1 MTDYDVLIV
10 GAGAA
15 GLTAA
20 VYACR
25 KQLKTAVIAPE
36 VGGLTN
42 LTNHIENYPGVDAQ
56 PGSQLMQ
63 KFLENATGFGAVMIA
78 DKLLRADK
86 NKDNTFTL
94 KLESGSALT
103 CKALILAFGKVPRKL
118 NVPGEKEF
126 FGRGLTTCTTCDAPL
141 FKKKRVVVIGGGNAA
156 VEGAIELSPIATQ
169 VYLIHRKESYKA
181 DEISVAKLGVLKNVK
196 QLTPYQTVSIN
207 GEKFVKSITVE
218 NMNTKKQETILVDG
232 VFSEIGYESK
242 VEAVAHLVKTNVVGE
257 IIIDD
262 RCNTSCPGVFA
273 AGDLTPVPYKQTV
286 IAAGEGAKAALEA
299 HKYLSG
305 SKGGH

>member
-20 VYACR
+20 IYSCR
-25 KQLKTAVIAPE
+25 KQFKTAVIAPE

-42 LTNHIENYPGVDAQ
+42 LTNHIENYPGIDPQ
-56 PGSQLMQ
+56 SGSQLMN
-63 KFLENATGFGAVMIA
+63 KFLENAKSFGTV
-78 DKLLRADK
+78 LLTDTLVRADK
-86 NKDNTFTL
+86 NKDSTFTL
-94 KLESGSALT
+94 RLESGKKLS

-141 FKKKRVVVIGGGNAA
+141 FKKKSVAVIGGGNAA
-156 VEGAIELSPIATQ
+156 VEGAIELSPIANQ

-181 DEISVAKLGVLKNVK
+181 DEITVAKMHGLKNVK

-207 GEKFVKSITVE
+207 GDKFVKSITVE

-242 VEAVAHLVKTNVVGE
+242 VEAVAHLVKTNSVGE

-262 RCNTSCPGVFA
+262 RCNTSCHGIFA

-299 HKYLSG
+299 HKYITG